1 MWTQKTIEAAFRVYD
16 VYVARFRQYKEE
28 GDFYYDNGDWYLAKC
43 AYDKAMV
50 WYDHAELVYKALKEQ
65 LTKN

>member
-16 VYVARFRQYKEE
+16 VYVANFRKYKAE
-28 GDFYYDNGDWYLAKC
+28 GDRYYDNSDWCLAKH

-50 WYDHAELVYKALKEQ
+50 WYNHAELVYKALKEQ